1 MRFCASFLLV
11 SNRRNTILNLLLCS
25 PTNTYCH
32 LHCADAHQLI
42 FHNQHTFKWLLV
54 LIDWFSFSLRRVLNF
69 PFPIEISNNL
79 CPSLYII

>member
-25 PTNTYCH
+25 PTNSHCH
-32 LHCADAHQLI
+32 FHCAYTYQLI

-54 LIDWFSFSLRRVLNF
+54 LIAWFSFSL
-69 PFPIEISNNL
+69 
-79 CPSLYII
+79 